1 MSKRLVSGEGKGES
15 GFILD
20 GFPRTIRQAVSIFV
34 QGREYEHEKKK
45 NAFLSIH
52 SLFFNLNDDTLNY
65 L

>member
-1 MSKRLVSGEGKGES
+1 MNRGSFLMVFHEQLGKQLVSLYRVGSMNMK
-15 GFILD
+15 
-20 GFPRTIRQAVSIFV
+20 
-34 QGREYEHEKKK
+34 KKK